1 MFKPASVDAH
11 PAMGP
16 NVRWCFE
23 KPDPEII
30 PIRTNCKTYYTMK
43 NEKKEQSADSPTPPR
58 RLPALLRR
66 AWYGLNQTFRRRIAF
81 SGFTPDQYTI
91 LRLLAEG
98 PPEGMT
104 QRELCT
110 RMSSDPNTIASL
122 LNRMQS
128 AGVVERSTHEHD
140 RRAHRVCI
148 LSKGRDVYEELRV
161 IALQWQADVL
171 ETLTERRREQFLK
184 ELEMVAEACQSG
196 LQARSPDSGGKNVV
210 KQQGNR

>member
-1 MFKPASVDAH
+1 
-11 PAMGP
+11 
-16 NVRWCFE
+16 
-23 KPDPEII
+23 
-30 PIRTNCKTYYTMK
+30 MK
-43 NEKKEQSADSPTPPR
+43 NEKKEQSNDSIPAVPR

-66 AWYGLNQTFRRRIAF
+66 AWYGLNQTFRRRIAH

-128 AGVVERSTHEHD
+128 AGVVERGTHERD

-148 LSKGRDVYEELRV
+148 LSKGREVYAELRV
-161 IALQWQADVL
+161 IALEWQSDVL
-171 ETLTERRREQFLK
+171 SSLPEKRREQFLK
-184 ELEMVAEACQSG
+184 ELELVADACQFG
-196 LQARSPDSGGKNVV
+196 LRTPKSESGGKGLV
-210 KQQGNR
+210 KQPETR